1 MADYE
6 ARLKAVGEAEEV
18 VDLLQ
23 HFGWTEVL
31 KPKIMKVVDLHIQL
45 LPSLVL
51 NPKHEE
57 KLGITKEAVAA
68 RVDAYL
74 YVIGT
79 IEEILKKGTAAF
91 DAINS
96 TLRAP
101 TEQIRYNKTICK
113 IIQ

>member
-31 KPKIMKVVDLHIQL
+31 KPKLTKVVDLHIQL

-51 NPKHEE
+51 SPKHEE
-57 KLGITKEAVAA
+57 KLNLTKESVAA
-68 RVDAYL
+68 RIEAFKF
-74 YVIGT
+74 VIAT
-79 IEEILKKGTAAF
+79 IEDILTKGTSAF
-91 DAINS
+91 DAINA

-101 TEQIRYNKTICK
+101 TE
-113 IIQ
+113 

>member
-1 MADYE
+1 MADYD

-31 KPKIMKVVDLHIQL
+31 KPKILKVIDLHIQL
-45 LPSLVL
+45 LPTLVL

-57 KLGITKEAVAA
+57 KLVLTKEAVAA
-68 RVDAYL
+68 RIEAYK
-74 YVIGT
+74 YVIGV
-79 IEEILKKGTAAF
+79 IEDILKNGTAAF
-91 DAINS
+91 DAINA

-101 TEQIRYNKTICK
+101 TE
-113 IIQ
+113 

>member
-6 ARLKAVGEAEEV
+6 ARLKAVSEAEEV

-31 KPKIMKVVDLHIQL
+31 KPKIMKVIDLHIQL
-45 LPSLVL
+45 LPTLVL
-51 NPKHEE
+51 NHKHEE
-57 KLGITKEAVAA
+57 KLNITKEAVAA
-68 RVDAYL
+68 RIEAYK

-79 IEEILKKGTAAF
+79 IEDILKNGTAAF
-91 DAINS
+91 DAINA

-101 TEQIRYNKTICK
+101 TE
-113 IIQ
+113 